1 MKKLIPIL
9 IIILLFLS
17 ACNSSKTETKTTKP
31 TITQEE
37 LDMINSTDKP
47 KILVAYFSCTG
58 NTSAVAAHIA
68 DELNT
73 QAAIAELYEIKPEV
87 SYTSNDLNW
96 RDNSSRASKENADTS
111 SRPSIS
117 GSVQN
122 MENYDIVFLGYPIWW
137 GQAPKI
143 IYTFMESYDFSGITI
158 VPFCTSG
165 SSGIGSSAANLHR
178 LCSTS
183 TVWLSGFRFA
193 ANASQS
199 SVKTWLDGLSLDI
212 TVK

>member
-1 MKKLIPIL
+1 MKKLIFTL
-9 IIILLFLS
+9 IVILLFLS
-17 ACNSSKTETKTTKP
+17 ACNSSKTETKTNISTN
-31 TITQEE
+31 TQDE
-37 LDMINSTDKP
+37 LTMKNSTDTP

-58 NTSAVAAHIA
+58 NTGAVAAHIA

-73 QAAIAELYEIKPEV
+73 KAAIADLHEIKPEV
-87 SYTSNDLNW
+87 PYTSNDLNW

-122 MENYDIVFLGYPIWW
+122 IGNYDIIFLGYPIWW

-143 IYTFMESYDFSGITI
+143 VYTFMEGYDFSGKTI

-165 SSGIGSSAANLHR
+165 SSGIGSSAANLQK
-178 LCSTS
+178 LCSAS
-183 TVWLSGFRFA
+183 TVWLPGFRFA

-199 SVKTWLDGLSLDI
+199 SIKTWLNEFDFIGE
-212 TVK
+212 

>member
-9 IIILLFLS
+9 IITLLFSS
-17 ACNSSKTETKTTKP
+17 ACNSSRTETKAITP

-37 LDMINSTDKP
+37 LNMTNSTDTP

-58 NTSAVAAHIA
+58 NTLAVATHIA

-73 QAAIAELYEIKPEV
+73 KTIITDLHEIKPETL
-87 SYTSNDLNW
+87 YTSKDLNW
-96 RDNSSRASKENADTS
+96 RDNTSRASKENADSS

-143 IYTFMESYDFSGITI
+143 IYTFMESYDFSGKTI

-165 SSGIGSSAANLHR
+165 SSGIGSSAVNLHK
-178 LCSTS
+178 LCSAN
-183 TVWLSGFRFA
+183 TVWLPGFRFA
-193 ANASQS
+193 ANASRS
-199 SVKTWLDGLSLDI
+199 SVKTWLDGLGLDI
-212 TVK
+212 NAK